1 MTDNVQTPPADVL
14 AAATTT
20 PAPAPAAKP
29 KRARAKAAT
38 AAKGKTAPNPA
49 ATLIAAVKFISV
61 AQAKN
66 GTVAETYCHIAHNWA
81 AASNGVLTVATK
93 IEEDLQACPQ
103 TSTFLDAL
111 NRVDTDLQI
120 TQISQGFLSVASGDF
135 RGVIPC
141 APFEQVPIT
150 PPDEPVAG
158 IDDRLKQA
166 FEAVLKVPNDS
177 SPHPEYAGVLL
188 QGGSVV
194 ATNGAVI
201 FEYWHGI
208 DLPPNLLLPKV
219 ALQAVLKSGKKL
231 ERLGFSPSSVTF
243 WFEDGSFIKTQT
255 FAAQFPAY
263 KNVIECNYGDMW
275 PVPDNFFKAVE
286 AVASFSDGGLVY
298 FKNGQVVSNPNDETP
313 SFYRIEGLPE
323 GVGFDG
329 KYIAMIEGRASRLL
343 FQDEDPTG
351 RNEIPRLFFV
361 GNDLRGVIAG
371 LEKKSPAV
379 YRATEETERKEYGE
393 PFKPK
398 HGAGCQCD
406 DCEIPF

>member
-1 MTDNVQTPPADVL
+1 MTEQQTPPADVL
-14 AAATTT
+14 AAAATA
-20 PAPAPAAKP
+20 PAPAPAAPAGKP

-38 AAKGKTAPNPA
+38 AAKGKTGPNPA
-49 ATLIAAVKFISV
+49 ATLIAAIKFISV

-66 GTVAETYCHIAHNWA
+66 GTVNETFCHIAHNWA

-93 IEEDLQACPQ
+93 IEEDLTACPQ

-111 NRVDTDLQI
+111 NRVETDLQI

-135 RGVIPC
+135 RGVVPC

-150 PPDEPVAG
+150 PPDDPVAV

-166 FEAVLKVPNDS
+166 FEAVLKVPNDT
-177 SPHPEYAGVLL
+177 SPRPEYAGVLL

-208 DLPPNLLLPKV
+208 DLPPNLLLPKI
-219 ALQAVLKSGKKL
+219 ALQAVLKAGKKL

-263 KNVIECNYGDMW
+263 KSVIECNYGDMW
-275 PVPDNFFKAVE
+275 PVPETFFKAVE
-286 AVASFSDGGLVY
+286 AVASFSENGHVY
-298 FKNGQVVSNPNDETP
+298 FKNGQVVSNLNDDAP

-323 GVGFDG
+323 GIGFNG
-329 KYIAMIEGRASRLL
+329 KYLAMIEGRASRLL
-343 FQDEDPTG
+343 FQEDDATG

-361 GNDLRGVIAG
+361 GENLRGVIAG
-371 LEKKSPAV
+371 LETKPPAV
-379 YRATEETERKEYGE
+379 YRSEETFRS
-393 PFKPK
+393 P
-398 HGAGCQCD
+398 D
-406 DCEIPF
+406 DPNFRGNYLDPDDEIPF